1 MSTASGKRPRRA
13 TGTDRAFVAINYG
26 AMILLSATTLYPF
39 LFLLSSSLSGLDMT
53 LGGFSL
59 LPRAFTFSNY
69 QKVLSNPQIASGYW
83 VTIFRTVLG
92 TSLSLVVTFCLAWPL
107 SKKTFPLRNFWT
119 AVIVFTMF
127 FSGGMI
133 PTYLL
138 VRQLHLIDTI
148 WALVLPELVTAY
160 NFVIVRNYMQ
170 GIPLS
175 LEESAKMDGAN
186 DVRIL
191 FQIILPV
198 CKPIIATLALWV
210 AVWHW
215 NAWFDSMIYMT
226 KSGGEVIQLVMRR
239 IVLEGSDQMTQMM
252 AAAQR
257 GGEVIAPEGL
267 KAATIMV
274 TTLPI
279 LCIYP
284 FIQKYFMKGVMMGSL
299 KG

>member
-1 MSTASGKRPRRA
+1 MPSAAIRRSG
-13 TGTDRAFVAINYG
+13 GDRAFDAFNYLV
-26 AMILLSATTLYPF
+26 MILLSLTTLYPF
-39 LFLLSSSLSGLDMT
+39 FFLISSSLSALDVT
-53 LGGFSL
+53 LGSFSL
-59 LPRAFTFSNY
+59 LPRQFTLENY
-69 QKVLSNPQIASGYW
+69 AKVLRNPAIGAGY
-83 VTIFRTVLG
+83 VNTILRTVIG
-92 TSLSLVVTFCLAWPL
+92 TSLSLLATFCLAWPL
-107 SKKTFPLRNFWT
+107 SKRSFPLRNLWT
-119 AVIVFTMF
+119 GLIVFTMF

-138 VRQLHLIDTI
+138 VRQLGLIDTI

-170 GIPLS
+170 TIPGS
-175 LEESAKMDGAN
+175 MEESAKMDGAN
-186 DVRIL
+186 DITIL
-191 FQIILPV
+191 FRVILPV
-198 CKPIIATLALWV
+198 CKPIIATISLWV

-226 KSGGEVIQLVMRR
+226 KASGQVVQLVMRR

-252 AAAQR
+252 AEMQR
-257 GGEVIAPEGL
+257 QGLVIAPEGL

-284 FIQKYFMKGVMMGSL
+284 FVQKYFVKGVMMGSL

>member
-1 MSTASGKRPRRA
+1 MNRPLSSRRRRLSPA
-13 TGTDRAFVAINYG
+13 DRTFTVANYG
-26 AMILLSATTLYPF
+26 LMILMSVTTLYPF
-39 LFLLSSSLSGLDMT
+39 LFLVSSSLSGLDLT
-53 LGGFSL
+53 LGSFSL
-59 LPRAFTFSNY
+59 LPRDFTFANY
-69 QKVLSNPQIASGYW
+69 QKVLSNRQILSGYA
-83 VTIFRTVLG
+83 VTILRTVLG

-107 SKKTFPLRNFWT
+107 AKKTFPHRNLWT
-119 AVIVFTMF
+119 GLIVFTMF
-127 FSGGMI
+127 FSGGML

-148 WALVLPELVTAY
+148 WALVLPELVSAY

-170 GIPLS
+170 GIPAS
-175 LEESAKMDGAN
+175 FEESAKIDGAN
-186 DVRIL
+186 DITIL
-191 FQIILPV
+191 FRIILPV
-198 CKPIIATLALWV
+198 CKPIIATIALWV

-215 NAWFDSMIYMT
+215 NSWFDSMIYMT
-226 KSGGEVIQLVMRR
+226 KAGGEVIQLVMRR

-252 AAAQR
+252 AMSQR

-279 LCIYP
+279 LCVYP
-284 FIQKYFMKGVMMGSL
+284 FIQKYFVKGVMMGSL

>member
-1 MSTASGKRPRRA
+1 MARA
-13 TGTDRAFVAINYG
+13 TIRRSGGDRAFEAFNYVI
-26 AMILLSATTLYPF
+26 MVILSATTLYPF
-39 LFLLSSSLSGLDMT
+39 FFLVSSSLSALDVT

-59 LPRAFTFSNY
+59 LPRQFTFENY
-69 QKVLSNPQIASGYW
+69 AKVLRNPAIGTGYLN
-83 VTIFRTVLG
+83 TILRTILG
-92 TSLSLVVTFCLAWPL
+92 TSLSLLATLCLAWPL
-107 SKKTFPLRNFWT
+107 SKKTFPLRDLWT
-119 AVIVFTMF
+119 GLIVFTMF

-138 VRQLHLIDTI
+138 VRQLGLIDTV

-170 GIPLS
+170 TISSGM
-175 LEESAKMDGAN
+175 EESAKIDGAN
-186 DVRIL
+186 DIRIL

-198 CKPIIATLALWV
+198 CKPIIATMALWV

-215 NAWFDSMIYMT
+215 NAWFDSMIYAT
-226 KSGGEVIQLVMRR
+226 KASGQVVQLVMRR

-252 AAAQR
+252 AEAQR
-257 GGEVIAPEGL
+257 QGLVIAPEGL

-279 LCIYP
+279 LCVYP
-284 FIQKYFMKGVMMGSL
+284 FVQKYFVKGVMMGSL